1 MARRPRILHV
11 YKDFFPPVRGGIEN
25 TINLMA
31 RGCLDEFDV
40 SVLVCGGTSGEDEEM
55 IDGVRVVRVREWTRL
70 WSAPIAPDFVRAL
83 SREAQRTDLLH
94 FHHPNPTGDLAYLLR
109 GHRKPFVIT
118 YHSDVVRQRAAML
131 IYGFLQRFM
140 MRHAAVIMP
149 TSPDYIA
156 SSASLRPHKEK
167 CQVVPL
173 GIEIERFTP
182 TPGIV
187 EHAQEIRRRMGTPIV
202 LFVGRLRYYKGL
214 HFLIEA
220 MRAVEA
226 QLVVVGSGP
235 EESFLREKVLQ
246 AGLEE
251 RVHFV
256 GELDDAELLWYLY
269 AADIFCLPSHL
280 RSEAFGICQIEA
292 MACGVPVVSTALD
305 TGVPFVNK
313 HGETGLVVPP
323 ADPQALASA
332 LNRLLADDNLRRTFG
347 EAARR
352 RAATLFSAQ
361 RMNELVKRVYRKV
374 LNE

>member
-1 MARRPRILHV
+1 MTGRPRILHV

-25 TINLMA
+25 TINIMA

-40 SVLVCGGTSGEDEEM
+40 SVLVCGGTSAEDEE
-55 IDGVRVVRVREWTRL
+55 IIEGVRVVRVREWGRI
-70 WSAPIAPDFVRAL
+70 WSAPLAPAFVRAL
-83 SREAQRTDLLH
+83 SREARCADLLH

-109 GHRKPFVIT
+109 GQGKPFVVT

-131 IYGFLQRFM
+131 VYGFLQRFM

-156 SSASLRPHKEK
+156 SSEWLRPHKEK
-167 CQVVPL
+167 CEIVPL
-173 GIEIERFTP
+173 GIEIERFAP
-182 TPGIV
+182 TPKVV
-187 EHAQEIRRRMGTPIV
+187 ERAQQIRRRVGTPIV

-220 MRAVEA
+220 MREVEA
-226 QLVVVGSGP
+226 QLVLVGSGP
-235 EESFLREKVLQ
+235 EEHFLRDKVSQ
-246 AGLEE
+246 AGLEK
-251 RVHFV
+251 RVHFS
-256 GELDDAELLWYLY
+256 GELDDTEVLPYFY
-269 AADIFCLPSHL
+269 AADVFCLPSHL

-313 HGETGLVVPP
+313 DGETGLVVPP
-323 ADPQALASA
+323 ADPQALAAA
-332 LNRLLADDNLRRTFG
+332 LNRLLADDNLRQRFG
-347 EAARR
+347 EAARK

-374 LNE
+374 LGE